1 MDHKTIEVTPELVR
15 HVYDIISQRK
25 SPSRIID
32 SHDGSEIGEV
42 RKYEMSP
49 DGTEIVQKGLILDSE
64 RYTIRKNQGY
74 DFVSPE
80 LTINRDDKGRV
91 LSVDLDDLALTRNP
105 GMIPTMYT
113 SEKFRFSAPVDSD
126 PEETV
131 KDAMGWKEP
140 IGELA
145 NQIKGIESK
154 LDKIGEHVM
163 TGEDSTKPT
172 NQSQTISLTPEQIS
186 EMIKNAVAEQVKT
199 ASTTPPETKVETAP
213 VKTED
218 DAARDTLPPELLVKL
233 NQMEAT
239 LAKYQKDSQAIL
251 EGSYNNIV
259 NDLKKSGLENPEELV
274 ADSSLTLEQK
284 IAILEG
290 HKKIQAKNAGLTS
303 SFKGDLSDEGSRQ
316 RKSNKVTV
324 DDVMKANKWVS
335 GDLREKLSKL
345 KIFDEKGVFIQGD

>member
-25 SPSRIID
+25 SPSHIID

-42 RKYEMSP
+42 RKYEISA

-64 RYTIRKNQGY
+64 RYKIRKNQGY
-74 DFVSPE
+74 NFVSPE

-113 SEKFRFSAPVDSD
+113 SEKFRFSAPEDSD
-126 PEETV
+126 TNEVV
-131 KDAMGWKEP
+131 KDAAGWKEP
-140 IGELA
+140 IGELT
-145 NQIKGIESK
+145 NQIKSIESK

-163 TGEDSTKPT
+163 TGEDSTKST
-172 NQSQTISLTPEQIS
+172 NQTISLTPEQIT
-186 EMIKNAVAEQVKT
+186 EMVNKAVAEQMAKS
-199 ASTTPPETKVETAP
+199 ASVTTPETKVESAT

-218 DAARDTLPPELLVKL
+218 DATRDTLPPELLAKL
-233 NQMEAT
+233 NQMEST

-251 EGSYNNIV
+251 EGSYNNVI

-303 SFKGDLSDEGSRQ
+303 SFKGGLSDEGSHQ
-316 RKSNKVTV
+316 KKSNKVTV

-335 GDLREKLSKL
+335 NDLREKLSKL